1 MGMLEA
7 MPAHHRKIMEV
18 AMDSLALHNATI
30 NEVKNAQ
37 NSVTLAE
44 QGLNMYEWSPEEL
57 AKYRTAVQEAWVKFA
72 TTPESKEL
80 LESHLAFLRGI
91 GAMK

>member
-1 MGMLEA
+1 
-7 MPAHHRKIMEV
+7 
-18 AMDSLALHNATI
+18 
-30 NEVKNAQ
+30 
-37 NSVTLAE
+37 
-44 QGLNMYEWSPEEL
+44 MYEWSPEEL

-91 GAMK
+91 GAME